1 LEFLGKGN
9 SYEARFGY
17 RQSVI
22 GDDAGIEAR
31 SSNIQYQW
39 TNLDTSFDN
48 ENRQFA

>member
-1 LEFLGKGN
+1 M
-9 SYEARFGY
+9 
-17 RQSVI
+17 

-48 ENRQFA
+48 EKRQFA